1 MFVEF
6 ELADSATQAVE
17 DSGRANVL
25 GRKLTMNFK
34 MTKKANS
41 NNAGNALED
50 KDCWFCFENPN
61 VTVFLSLNYLD
72 RETHDM
78 RGERAVLHSH
88 A

>member
-34 MTKKANS
+34 MTKKANTNS
-41 NNAGNALED
+41 SGALED

-61 VTVFLSLNYLD
+61 VHLMLSF
-72 RETHDM
+72 
-78 RGERAVLHSH
+78 
-88 A
+88 